1 VRDFAEV
8 RSDGSI
14 TPDVAREGL
23 RVFGVDDMGLDKVD
37 RALLDSLCSRF
48 AGGPVGLSTLAIG
61 VGEQPETVEDV
72 HEPFLIQLGL
82 IARTPR
88 GRIAL
93 PAAYSHMG
101 VEMPVGSEEHAA
113 QTRSLFED

>member
-1 VRDFAEV
+1 M
-8 RSDGSI
+8 
-14 TPDVAREGL
+14 
-23 RVFGVDDMGLDKVD
+23 FGVDDLGLDKVD

-48 AGGPVGLSTLAIG
+48 AGGGWALDPCHWCWSSL
-61 VGEQPETVEDV
+61 ETVEDV

-93 PAAYSHMG
+93 PAAYSIWELRCQLGLKNIPHRPG
-101 VEMPVGSEEHAA
+101 RCLKTDVDF
-113 QTRSLFED
+113 RF

>member
-1 VRDFAEV
+1 
-8 RSDGSI
+8 
-14 TPDVAREGL
+14 
-23 RVFGVDDMGLDKVD
+23 
-37 RALLDSLCSRF
+37 LLDSLCSRF

-101 VEMPVGSEEHAA
+101 VAMPAGSGEVATR
-113 QTRSLFED
+113 TRSLFED